1 MNHNTVI
8 LNTISSGLVCGWKEG
23 RRRNRRRNRMEAE
36 GLQACGQ
43 TTTDEMFLVIRIW
56 AFCHLMI
63 ISRDYGTYIQT
74 EVETSV
80 SF

>member
-1 MNHNTVI
+1 
-8 LNTISSGLVCGWKEG
+8 
-23 RRRNRRRNRMEAE
+23 MEAE

-80 SF
+80 SFQKAGMKVKNVCSSKNFVDRPY